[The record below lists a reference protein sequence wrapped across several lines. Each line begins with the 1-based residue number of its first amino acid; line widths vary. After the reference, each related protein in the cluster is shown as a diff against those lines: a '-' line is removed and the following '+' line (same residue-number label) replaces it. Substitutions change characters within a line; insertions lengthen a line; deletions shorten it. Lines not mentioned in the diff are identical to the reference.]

1 MKNVDNTICLRM
13 SEIDSYPT
21 DNELPTE
28 NNRKIIKDFKI
39 KDLIKYKREK
49 SREKSRDCNYV
60 KKISAPVFEL
70 NYDEINLKINNNISN
85 IIPTENTK
93 NAINNHFN
101 RFKLNEMNSNH
112 DQLM

>member
-1 MKNVDNTICLRM
+1 MDNTICLRM

-21 DNELPTE
+21 ENELTND
-28 NNRKIIKDFKI
+28 NNKIIKDFKI

-49 SREKSRDCNYV
+49 SREKSREYQYV

-70 NYDEINLKINNNISN
+70 NYHEINLKTNNNISN
-85 IIPTENTK
+85 IIPIENTK

-112 DQLM
+112 DELL

>member
-1 MKNVDNTICLRM
+1 M

-60 KKISAPVFEL
+60 KKYLLQYLSSIMM
-70 NYDEINLKINNNISN
+70 
-85 IIPTENTK
+85 
-93 NAINNHFN
+93 
-101 RFKLNEMNSNH
+101 KLI
-112 DQLM
+112 